1 MTVDNQ
7 THTALLR
14 FDLAFGMLCG
24 TIAMLGDDARMEAI
38 AHVEQ
43 EARLGTPVYVA
54 LGKYLREQLP
64 VGEPLL

>member
-1 MTVDNQ
+1 MAVDQ
-7 THTALLR
+7 KTHNALLR

-24 TIAMLGDDARMEAI
+24 TVAMLGDDARKEAI

-54 LGKYLREQLP
+54 LGKYLRDQLP